1 MSSDVQN
8 TDQIAIIRKIQDGD
22 RAAQRLLY
30 NSHVRYLAAIC
41 SRYLNNDEDVRDV
54 LQDSFIK
61 IFLSIKNF
69 TPRNDGALKAW
80 MARIVI
86 NESLR
91 FLQKKSRLLFASI
104 SGHEDRLETY
114 DEPQTEGIPPDVI
127 HAAIRSLPDGYRAV
141 FNLYVIEQRPHKEI
155 AQLLGIKE
163 STSASQLHKAKAML
177 AKTLKQYKT
186 SNRT

>member
-1 MSSDVQN
+1 MSSEVQDI
-8 TDQIAIIRKIQDGD
+8 DQTNIIRKIQDGD

-30 NSHVRYLAAIC
+30 TLHVRYLAAIC

-61 IFLSIKNF
+61 IFSAIKDF
-69 TPRNDGALKAW
+69 SPKGDGALKAW

-86 NESLR
+86 NESLK

-104 SGHEDRLETY
+104 SGHEELLEIY
-114 DEPQTEGIPPDVI
+114 EEPTTEGIPPNVI
-127 HAAIRSLPDGYRAV
+127 HSAIRSLPDGYRTV

-155 AQLLGIKE
+155 ASLLGIKE

-177 AKTLKQYKT
+177 AKILKQYKN